1 MIKIDSN
8 GKAFCLSCADEV
20 EGVLVEREENCTNC
34 SMQSTWD
41 KFQNELQNAPK
52 KVGCLVCG
60 FRSEN
65 IVEIEEFQEN
75 GCPDCERFQ
84 YKGTISFRSNQK
96 LTPEQIDQ
104 IVFAIE
110 VQIEEPADANG
121 NDEEFSTR
129 EVLVTL
135 EISE

>member
-1 MIKIDSN
+1 M
-8 GKAFCLSCADEV
+8 
-20 EGVLVEREENCTNC
+20 EET
-34 SMQSTWD
+34 MQSTWD

-104 IVFAIE
+104 IVFAVE